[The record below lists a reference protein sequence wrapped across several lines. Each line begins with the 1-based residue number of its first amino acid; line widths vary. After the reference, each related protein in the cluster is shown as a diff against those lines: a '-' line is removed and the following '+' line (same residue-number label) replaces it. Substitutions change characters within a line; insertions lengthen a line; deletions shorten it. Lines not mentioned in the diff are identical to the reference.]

1 MVRSAAT
8 APMTGPPG
16 VVLVASFAMFR
27 TSMAAFKA
35 GMTLPLPFR
44 RWELSVMAKMQ
55 RSREKA
61 VKREGRKEEP
71 EP

>member
-1 MVRSAAT
+1 MVRSVAT

-27 TSMAAFKA
+27 TSMAVFKA

-44 RWELSVMAKMQ
+44 RWELSVMVEM
-55 RSREKA
+55 
-61 VKREGRKEEP
+61 
-71 EP
+71 